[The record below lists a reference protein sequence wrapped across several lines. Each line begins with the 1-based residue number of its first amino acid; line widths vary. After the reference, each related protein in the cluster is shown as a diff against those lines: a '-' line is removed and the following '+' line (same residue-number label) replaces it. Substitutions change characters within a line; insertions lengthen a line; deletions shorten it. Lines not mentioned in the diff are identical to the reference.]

1 MVDTLWTLGQILH
14 VVLDTP
20 EKDQVQEHVRPQE
33 TGMDRLQ
40 HARKANDSVLLHW
53 PYKLINCS
61 I

>member
-1 MVDTLWTLGQILH
+1 MVDTLWTLRQILH

-40 HARKANDSVLLHW
+40 HARKARDSMFLH
-53 PYKLINCS
+53 
-61 I
+61 

>member
-33 TGMDRLQ
+33 LGITNFQPATKVIKISNYTTL
-40 HARKANDSVLLHW
+40 
-53 PYKLINCS
+53 C
-61 I
+61 